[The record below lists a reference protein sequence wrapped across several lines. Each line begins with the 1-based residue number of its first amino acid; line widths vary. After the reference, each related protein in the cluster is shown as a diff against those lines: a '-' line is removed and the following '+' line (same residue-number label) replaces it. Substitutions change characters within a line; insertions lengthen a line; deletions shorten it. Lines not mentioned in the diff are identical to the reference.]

1 METEENR
8 FVAECSTY
16 DFKRELDR
24 KKKNSWLKSVSAFA
38 NTNGGSLYFG
48 VDNDGQTIGLT
59 DAQSDTEFIS
69 EAINAYLDP
78 IPIFSINPQKGENG
92 KIFLDLNVPAG
103 KLTPYYVNTDGRKM
117 AYVRSGNESIP
128 ATSHQLFNLVLKGS
142 NMSWDSLVTTVE
154 RSKHTFTFLEREF
167 NERSG
172 GRWEESLLE
181 SFGLVTRDGFLTN
194 AGLLFADA
202 CPIKQ
207 SRVFCTRW
215 AGLDK
220 GDTINDAEFYGNILM
235 NLRDCKAF
243 IKANTAVPWFKLP
256 DYRLNLPEY
265 SERAIEEMCVNHLIH
280 RDYTEL
286 GAEVAINVYND
297 RIETTSP
304 GGIKESSELQKVDPS
319 ATVSY
324 RRNPVI
330 AEVFSQ
336 LKYME
341 KRGSGL
347 RKIIEA
353 TSILPTFKE
362 DRKPFFR
369 SSRTFFFTT
378 IPNVNYGMDRAAL
391 ESFAD
396 SRRPEPEYRPEDEI
410 VIDKSY
416 SINQRTTQKSHL
428 DSSNITQKDYPE
440 NHIITQKDYPETN
453 RAIRK
458 AICKTAQAIIDLLV
472 SDSRLTRADLAKR
485 IGKTEDT
492 VKHHLKVLQAKGII
506 QRIGSDR
513 SGYWKV
519 QMKK

>member
-1 METEENR
+1 MENVENS

-16 DFKRELDR
+16 DFKQELDR
-24 KKKNSWLKSVSAFA
+24 KKKGSWLKAVSAFA

-48 VDNDGQTIGLT
+48 VDNDGEVVGLA
-59 DAQSDTEFIS
+59 DAQSDAEFIS
-69 EAINAYLDP
+69 EAVNTYLDP
-78 IPIFSINPQKGENG
+78 IPVFSINPQKSNTG
-92 KIFLDLNVPAG
+92 KLFLDLTVSAG
-103 KLTPYYVNTDGRKM
+103 RQTPYYLNIDGRKM

-154 RSKHTFTFLEREF
+154 RSQHTFTFIEREF

-172 GRWEESLLE
+172 ARWEDSLLQ
-181 SFGLVTRDGFLTN
+181 SFGLVTEDGFLTN

-215 AGLDK
+215 AGLEK

-286 GAEVAINVYND
+286 GAEVAINVYDD

-304 GGIKESSELQKVDPS
+304 GGIKESSALERVDPS

-324 RRNPVI
+324 RRNPII

-353 TSILPTFKE
+353 TSILPTYKK
-362 DRKPFFR
+362 DKIPFFR
-369 SSRTFFFTT
+369 SSRIFFFTT

-391 ESFAD
+391 ESFAE
-396 SRRPEPEYRPEDEI
+396 SKRPEPEFRPEDEI
-410 VIDKSY
+410 ILTKKCP
-416 SINQRTTQKSHL
+416 INQKNAQKNQPEYLKNTQK
-428 DSSNITQKDYPE
+428 DYPENQVITQKDYPE
-440 NHIITQKDYPETN
+440 IQTG
-453 RAIRK
+453 RK
-458 AICKTAQAIIDLLV
+458 TICKTAQEIVDLLV
-472 SDSRLTRADLAKR
+472 SDSRLTRADLARR

-492 VKHHLKVLQAKGII
+492 VKHHLKALQSKGII
-506 QRIGSDR
+506 QRVGSDR

-519 QMKK
+519 LIKK